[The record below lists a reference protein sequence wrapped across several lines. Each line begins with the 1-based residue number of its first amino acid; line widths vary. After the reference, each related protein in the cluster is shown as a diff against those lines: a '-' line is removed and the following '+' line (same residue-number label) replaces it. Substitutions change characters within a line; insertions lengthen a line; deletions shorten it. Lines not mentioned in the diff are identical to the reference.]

1 MSKNYLNVVSA
12 GVMAFGTLALGLVTV
27 LPMASAANA
36 ETAAGAANA
45 QGMYNQTNENGDP
58 VGITV
63 DTSSTSSSSDD
74 SASSDTDDNTTT
86 PEGMYATPNNGCPGG
101 YTWNEDQYTC
111 LPGVNVESETPKPE
125 TPKPEVKPEV
135 KPEKPAKKNA
145 ETPVVTPE
153 SNTQPSAD
161 KGTAAEGA
169 AKDAP
174 KDAPK
179 GQQQVKKG
187 HHKFGAPNTGYE
199 F

>member
-1 MSKNYLNVVSA
+1 MSKKYLNVVSA

-36 ETAAGAANA
+36 AE
-45 QGMYNQTNENGDP
+45 MYVQKDIDGNP
-58 VGITV
+58 VDYSNV
-63 DTSSTSSSSDD
+63 KDDT
-74 SASSDTDDNTTT
+74 DTDDDTTT
-86 PEGMYATPNNGCPGG
+86 TAGMYTTPNNGCPAGS
-101 YTWNEDQYTC
+101 TWNEDQYTC

-135 KPEKPAKKNA
+135 KPEKPEKKGA
-145 ETPVVTPE
+145 EVSTATPE
-153 SNTQPSAD
+153 SEAQKPSAD